1 MGWDKFGFLF
11 VCSFLH
17 NVTVVVGD
25 KLRTIFQNVCFR
37 VRKVNTQC
45 GILNCNNFDLVDL
58 IL

>member
-25 KLRTIFQNVCFR
+25 KFEAIFQNVCFR

-45 GILNCNNFDLVDL
+45 GILDYNNLYFILL
-58 IL
+58 I